1 MEVQVLSPGI
11 ASEVLPKTAFGLY
24 IKWMNGCVPPE
35 LRRRTESKT
44 IFSLPES
51 LPTARIRSG
60 GRVQSKNPMNQNLDQ
75 LRQNYCRPGVVATK
89 GVNCLF
95 PLEKE
100 CDQGRSILASA
111 PKTFLQ
117 LQEFS
122 PYGLHQTYRDE
133 ATDLELPVFVVFNLE
148 GNHQLS
154 FEITTDSIAPTT
166 EPKSLPS
173 YIPFQKTQASVREI
187 NKRRDRGER
196 AAGRVSLILGIVPVL
211 AYFFSG
217 LDPFPAFMEAGIL
230 IGGWLLGSFLTYVFC
245 LSMLNRFLP
254 WKKLIVTAEFDGILP
269 KETRQKAL
277 IAKNYF
283 DHLYVIVDQQRRW
296 KSSLLPDP
304 RPRAL
309 DPLLIGEVKQGNA
322 RKFFLL
328 DQFDLTP
335 AEQYLADEFASV
347 DCI

>member
-1 MEVQVLSPGI
+1 MKSYVLLG
-11 ASEVLPKTAFGLY
+11 
-24 IKWMNGCVPPE
+24 
-35 LRRRTESKT
+35 LRRRTESQ
-44 IFSLPES
+44 IVLSLLEA
-51 LPTARIRSG
+51 LPIAGPLSR
-60 GRVQSKNPMNQNLDQ
+60 GRAQSKKPMNQNLDL
-75 LRQNYCRPGVVATK
+75 LRQNYCRPGVAATK
-89 GVNCLF
+89 GINCLF

-100 CDQGRSILASA
+100 CDQGRSILASL

-117 LQEFS
+117 LQEFC
-122 PYGLHQTYRDE
+122 PYGLHQTYRDK
-133 ATDLELPVFVVFNLE
+133 ATDLELPVFGVFNLE

-154 FEITTDSIAPTT
+154 FEITTDSIAPTA
-166 EPKSLPS
+166 ESKSLPS
-173 YIPFQKTQASVREI
+173 YIPLQKTQISVREI
-187 NKRRDRGER
+187 NKRRDSGER
-196 AAGRVSLILGIVPVL
+196 AAGRISLILGIAPVL

-217 LDPFPAFMEAGIL
+217 LATFPALMEAGIL
-230 IGGWLLGSFLTYVFC
+230 MGGWLVGSFLTYVLC
-245 LSMLNRFLP
+245 LSVLNRLLP
-254 WKKLIVTAEFDGILP
+254 WKKLIMTAEFDGILP
-269 KETRQKAL
+269 KETRQKAH

-283 DHLYVIVDQQRRW
+283 DHLYLIVDQQHRW

-309 DPLLIGEVKQGNA
+309 DPLLIGEVKQGHA

>member
-1 MEVQVLSPGI
+1 
-11 ASEVLPKTAFGLY
+11 
-24 IKWMNGCVPPE
+24 
-35 LRRRTESKT
+35 
-44 IFSLPES
+44 
-51 LPTARIRSG
+51 
-60 GRVQSKNPMNQNLDQ
+60 MNQNLDQ
-75 LRQNYCRPGVVATK
+75 LRQNYCRPGVAATK

-154 FEITTDSIAPTT
+154 FEITTDSIAPTA

-173 YIPFQKTQASVREI
+173 YIPFQKTQTSVREI
-187 NKRRDRGER
+187 NKRRDRGEP
-196 AAGRVSLILGIVPVL
+196 AAGRISLILGIAPVL

-217 LDPFPAFMEAGIL
+217 LATFPALMEAGIL
-230 IGGWLLGSFLTYVFC
+230 MGGWLLGSFLTYVFC
-245 LSMLNRFLP
+245 LSVLNRLLP
-254 WKKLIVTAEFDGILP
+254 WKKLIMTAEFDGILP
-269 KETRQKAL
+269 KETRQKAR

-283 DHLYVIVDQQRRW
+283 DHLYVIVDQQHRW

-309 DPLLIGEVKQGNA
+309 DPLLIGELKQGHA

-335 AEQYLADEFASV
+335 AEQYLADEFASRLSTSLT
-347 DCI
+347 DQFME

>member
-1 MEVQVLSPGI
+1 
-11 ASEVLPKTAFGLY
+11 
-24 IKWMNGCVPPE
+24 
-35 LRRRTESKT
+35 
-44 IFSLPES
+44 
-51 LPTARIRSG
+51 
-60 GRVQSKNPMNQNLDQ
+60 
-75 LRQNYCRPGVVATK
+75 
-89 GVNCLF
+89 
-95 PLEKE
+95 LEKE

-154 FEITTDSIAPTT
+154 FEITTDSIASTA
-166 EPKSLPS
+166 EPHSLPS
-173 YIPFQKTQASVREI
+173 YLPFQKTQKSVREI
-187 NKRRDRGER
+187 NKRRDRGEG
-196 AAGRVSLILGIVPVL
+196 AAGRISLILGIAPAL

-217 LDPFPAFMEAGIL
+217 LATFPALMEACIL
-230 IGGWLLGSFLTYVFC
+230 IGGWLLGSFLSYVFC
-245 LSMLNRFLP
+245 LSLLNRLSP
-254 WKKLIVTAEFDGILP
+254 WKKLIMTAEFDGILP
-269 KETRQKAL
+269 KETRQKAR

-283 DHLYVIVDQQRRW
+283 DHLYVIVDQQHRW

-309 DPLLIGEVKQGNA
+309 DPLLIGELKQGQA

-335 AEQYLADEFASV
+335 AEQYLADEFATRLSTSFT
-347 DCI
+347 DQCME